1 MKKFLLFALIA
12 GFSLTQVSAQRGIP
26 KFNKKAMLDSLS
38 PEQKQA
44 FRKNLRAKYDS
55 MSPDQKKAVRERIMS
70 KADSLSPEQ
79 KARLRKRLRK
89 NKTDNR

>member
-26 KFNKKAMLDSLS
+26 RVNRKAMLDSLS
-38 PEQKQA
+38 PEQKQE

-55 MSPDQKKAVRERIMS
+55 LSPEQKKELRDRIKS

-79 KARLRKRLRK
+79 KARLRKRLRN

>member
-1 MKKFLLFALIA
+1 MKKFLPFALIA

-26 KFNKKAMLDSLS
+26 RVNRKAMLDSLS
-38 PEQKQA
+38 PEQKQE

-55 MSPDQKKAVRERIMS
+55 LSPEQKKELRDRIKS

-79 KARLRKRLRK
+79 KARLRKRLRN